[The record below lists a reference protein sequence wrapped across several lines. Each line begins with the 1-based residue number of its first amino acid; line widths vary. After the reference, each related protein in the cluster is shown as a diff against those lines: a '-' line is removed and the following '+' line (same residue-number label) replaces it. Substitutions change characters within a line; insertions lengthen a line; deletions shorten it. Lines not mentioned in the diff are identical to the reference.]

1 MPHAL
6 TPRPDEYRQYFIS
19 TPLDKL
25 LLDQQSI
32 NPEDHILALFHRCV
46 AEVPGYRN
54 FLEAQ
59 DINPSTITNFL
70 SFCELHW
77 SLQCAISGISCE
89 WKMDY

>member
-1 MPHAL
+1 MSHAL

-32 NPEDHILALFHRCV
+32 NPEEHILALFHRCV
-46 AEVPGYRN
+46 AEVPAYRK

-59 DINPSTITNFL
+59 NINPANITTYRT
-70 SFCELHW
+70 FCELP
-77 SLQCAISGISCE
+77 LMG
-89 WKMDY
+89 